1 MLRAIAYVFLSLLLI
16 SLAFSL
22 ISQFFFGLPY
32 GWNIEAT
39 NSMVPELNPGCVVF
53 IMPLLGK
60 PHVGEIVAYKPPFY
74 NHYIVHEIIE
84 EKACGY
90 ITKGIHNKFPDPW
103 IVKTCWIKGFVPV
116 ILGRPISIP
125 YIGYA
130 ISTLNTIQGKI
141 YALIAIF
148 GIYMLFEII
157 DKNKIE
163 IMQRKKYKLNTKL
176 IFSTLF
182 VMFFIVFFVIF
193 SVNTILTR
201 AQWTSTCAPSF
212 LTKKEIGVSFKIGV
226 VPVCKNIT
234 LILPVN
240 VSKFIFKFPLAILF
254 YSNTSNLQLIGNKT
268 IYSSSNVTFMLNSGK
283 GGFKSANVGFLIVP
297 ELLPYCIMEDLFSF
311 SPLLFLVVYSAFLSS
326 IILGII
332 IIISKLLS
340 LSY

>member
-1 MLRAIAYVFLSLLLI
+1 MLRAIAYIFLSLLLI
-16 SLAFSL
+16 SIAFSL
-22 ISQFFFGLPY
+22 ISQYFFGLPY

-60 PHVGEIVAYKPPFY
+60 PHIGEIVAYKPPFY

-90 ITKGIHNKFPDPW
+90 ITKGINNKFPDPW
-103 IVKTCWIKGFVPV
+103 IVKPCWIKGFVPV
-116 ILGRPISIP
+116 ILGRPLSIP

-130 ISTLNTIQGKI
+130 ISTLDTTQGKI
-141 YALIAIF
+141 YALITIF
-148 GIYMLFEII
+148 GIYILLEII

-163 IMQRKKYKLNTKL
+163 IMQRKQYKLNTKL

-182 VMFFIVFFVIF
+182 VLFFIVFFVIF

-226 VPVCKNIT
+226 LPECKNIT
-234 LILPVN
+234 LVLPVN

-268 IYSSSNVTFMLNSGK
+268 ICHSSNITFMLNSGK
-283 GGFKSANVGFLIVP
+283 GGFKSTNVGFLIVP
-297 ELLPYCIMEDLFSF
+297 ELLPYCIMEGLFSF
-311 SPLLFLVVYSAFLSS
+311 NPLLFLVVYSAFLSS
-326 IILGII
+326 IILGVI